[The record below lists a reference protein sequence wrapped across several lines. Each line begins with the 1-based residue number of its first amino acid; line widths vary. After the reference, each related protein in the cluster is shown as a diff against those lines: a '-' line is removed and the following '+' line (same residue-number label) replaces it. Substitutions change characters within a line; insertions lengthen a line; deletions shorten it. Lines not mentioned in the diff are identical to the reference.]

1 MSIISIY
8 AAEKT
13 VRHLMDRRN
22 LYVVITMFRKAKL
35 DNLKTTQVR
44 KSRAVGPLGAHK
56 TIHRAPFR
64 ISPSRENQV

>member
-1 MSIISIY
+1 
-8 AAEKT
+8 
-13 VRHLMDRRN
+13 MDQRN